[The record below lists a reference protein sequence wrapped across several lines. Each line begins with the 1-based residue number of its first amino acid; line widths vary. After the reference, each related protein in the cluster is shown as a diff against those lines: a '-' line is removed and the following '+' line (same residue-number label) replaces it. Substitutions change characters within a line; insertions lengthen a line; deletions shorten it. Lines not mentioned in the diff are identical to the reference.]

1 MFLVL
6 GFRRRQW
13 MLKGAG
19 IARIVAMAALVG
31 ATVWYID
38 DLMSGS
44 FALGTVAGTVG
55 FLAILSRV
63 TPISRRR

>member
-1 MFLVL
+1 
-6 GFRRRQW
+6 